1 MQVARSYNKPSN
13 VASNASSMDF
23 SLATDVSRPGVFL
36 NAQVKDGLSF
46 ARVMLVLHQIVCSNM
61 IKPKKD
67 HSSYQAWVENEYLK
81 ELPEVKELL
90 EMNLGEQKKKL
101 GEEVNFLEREIKTNP
116 LEINDKDY
124 HKSVQ
129 KFWDWLYG
137 ADHEAW
143 IILDPVVS
151 VQPDGVI
158 FEAFSLDES
167 MYGRVTLPQEQLEL
181 KETPQRGTT
190 NIDFSQKLATEF
202 DRVRSYR
209 PLTLQVGQGAVEIS
223 TDLASR
229 VEKKIDLPES
239 WVNGF
244 LEVQSASAFPKT
256 SFNLSPTTV
265 SNLIAVLEQHKDNV
279 SPKSLRFILNPGEQ
293 PIIEIEP
300 WAIKLKE
307 PNHIFSGSK
316 PQNFRVWGRKRL
328 MVLKDMLPYASKVG
342 VDLLGSGLPSFWK
355 ITSKEFQL
363 DLGLSG
369 WSSNDW
375 ASQAKFSLSS
385 EGVEIDKQKL
395 TRIAALL
402 KGSDGL
408 SISAATKLSGFSR
421 KETATSLQQLCAK
434 GQAMYDFHKKIYRW
448 RELFPAD
455 FIPPSKTENPRL
467 KKALKLIEQEK
478 IAILNRTSEAE
489 GVCVNGHTLQKSPQ
503 TISIRFD
510 VDGRAIKSK
519 CSCYE
524 FKKTG
529 LSKGPCEHLIALMK
543 LNELEEENKNFNT
556 ELKQK

>member
-1 MQVARSYNKPSN
+1 MQIARSYNAPSS
-13 VASNASSMDF
+13 VASSASNMDF
-23 SLATDVSRPGVFL
+23 SLATDVCRPGVFL
-36 NAQVKDGLSF
+36 NAEVEDGLSF

-61 IKPKKD
+61 IKPIKD

-81 ELPEVKELL
+81 ELPQAKELL
-90 EMNLGEQKKKL
+90 EMNLSQQKKNLDK
-101 GEEVNFLEREIKTNP
+101 EIFFLERERKNNP
-116 LEINDKDY
+116 IEINDKEY
-124 HKSVQ
+124 NESVR

-143 IILDPVVS
+143 IVLDPVVS

-167 MYGRVTLPQEQLEL
+167 MYGRVTLPQEQLKL

-265 SNLIAVLEQHKDNV
+265 SDLIAVLEQHKNNV
-279 SPKSLRFILNPGEQ
+279 SPKSLRFILKPAEK

-300 WAIKLKE
+300 WGIRLVE

-316 PQNFRVWGRKRL
+316 AQNFRVWGRKRL
-328 MVLKDMLPYASKVG
+328 MVLKDILPYASKVG

-355 ITSKEFQL
+355 VTSKDFQL

-385 EGVEIDKQKL
+385 EVEDIDKQKL
-395 TRIAALL
+395 TRTAALL
-402 KGSDGL
+402 KDSEGL
-408 SISAATKLSGFSR
+408 TISAATKLSGFPR
-421 KETATSLQQLCAK
+421 KEIATCLQQLCAK
-434 GQAMYDFHKKIYRW
+434 GQAMYDFHKNIYRW

-455 FIPPSKTENPRL
+455 FIPPNKTDNPRL
-467 KKALKLIEQEK
+467 KKALKLIDQDQ
-478 IAILNRTSEAE
+478 IAISDRTSGAE
-489 GVCVNGHTLQKSPQ
+489 GVCIEGRTLQKTSQ
-503 TISIRFD
+503 KVSIKFD
-510 VDGRAIKSK
+510 IDGRAVKSE

-543 LNELEEENKNFNT
+543 LNELQEESKNLN
-556 ELKQK
+556 QK